1 MKKYIKILAIAIS
14 CIGLTSAAFAQGQ
27 INFFTFNSTTSLG
40 QVFST
45 AGVPAGGTYVG
56 QLYGGLTSDRTTFT
70 AVGTPS
76 AFASNSGYINS
87 GIVNVAGTFGGQTF
101 FYELRVWDSALASS
115 LETQATGR
123 GGISPNVASLVLGGT
138 PNGGGTPVP
147 VSNANGFN
155 TFTLAPV
162 PEPSTIALGILGA
175 GSLLFLRRKK

>member
-27 INFFTFNSTTSLG
+27 INFFTFNATTSLG

-56 QLYGGLTSDRTTFT
+56 QLYGGLTNDRATFT
-70 AVGTPS
+70 AVGTS
-76 AFASNSGYINS
+76 SVFASNSGYINS

-123 GGISPNVASLVLGGT
+123 GGISSVASLVLGGT
-138 PNGGGTPVP
+138 PSGGGTPVP
-147 VSNANGFN
+147 VSNANGFQ
-155 TFTLAPV
+155 TYTLAPV